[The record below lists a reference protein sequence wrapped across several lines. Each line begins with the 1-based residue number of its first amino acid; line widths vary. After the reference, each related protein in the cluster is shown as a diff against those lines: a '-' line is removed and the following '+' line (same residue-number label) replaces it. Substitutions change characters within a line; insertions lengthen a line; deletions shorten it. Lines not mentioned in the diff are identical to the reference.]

1 MRFLE
6 LLKATA
12 EYKHGF
18 PKRTNTKTNLGP
30 DLFCFI
36 FTIIFSL
43 LGGEPCCIGDREVI
57 QQTAHNKFEFKKDKM
72 RHLFL
77 PNKVTKYQTIVTK
90 YTIYVVNFEF
100 YFNREGQKI

>member
-18 PKRTNTKTNLGP
+18 PKRTNTKTNVGP

-43 LGGEPCCIGDREVI
+43 LGGEPWGGGGGGV
-57 QQTAHNKFEFKKDKM
+57 
-72 RHLFL
+72 
-77 PNKVTKYQTIVTK
+77 
-90 YTIYVVNFEF
+90 
-100 YFNREGQKI
+100 